1 MGLAHR
7 TVKINVFVIL
17 HTDFNID
24 LGFTFLSALLES
36 DLATVDVDR
45 INSEQVHCKF
55 MFSDYSSL
63 D

>member
-24 LGFTFLSALLES
+24 LGFTFASALLES
-36 DLATVDVDR
+36 DPATVDVDP
-45 INSEQVHCKF
+45 IHCKF